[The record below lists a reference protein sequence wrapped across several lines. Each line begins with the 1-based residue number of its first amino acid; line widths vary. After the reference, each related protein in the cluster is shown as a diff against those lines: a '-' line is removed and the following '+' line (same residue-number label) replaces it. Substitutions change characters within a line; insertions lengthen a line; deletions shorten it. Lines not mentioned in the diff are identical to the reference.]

1 MKRWLVLLAALSLAV
16 PAGAIDDQGR
26 LEDPVLQARYE
37 KLTNELRCL
46 VCQNQSIAD
55 STAGLAGDLRVQV
68 RDMLT
73 SGATDREI
81 LDYMVARY
89 GDFVR
94 YRPGF
99 NPRTW
104 MLWIGPFIA
113 MALGL
118 GIAAAIIVRRGR
130 EPQETAE

>member
-1 MKRWLVLLAALSLAV
+1 MSRWLALLMLACAL
-16 PAGAIDDQGR
+16 PALAIDDQGR
-26 LEDPVLQARYE
+26 LEDPVLHARYE

-68 RDMLT
+68 RDMLQN
-73 SGATDREI
+73 GASDAEI
-81 LDYMVARY
+81 LDYMTARY

-99 NPRTW
+99 NSRTW

-113 MALGL
+113 MAVGL
-118 GIAAAIIVRRGR
+118 AIVGTIIVRRSNL
-130 EPQETAE
+130 PQETSE

>member
-1 MKRWLVLLAALSLAV
+1 MSRWLAWLILCCALPAA
-16 PAGAIDDQGR
+16 AIDDQGR
-26 LEDPVLQARYE
+26 LEDPALQTRYE

-55 STAGLAGDLRVQV
+55 STASLAGDLRVQV
-68 RDMLT
+68 RDMLE
-73 SGATDREI
+73 SGASDREI

-99 NPRTW
+99 NARTW

-118 GIAAAIIVRRGR
+118 GIAAVVIIRRSGEPR
-130 EPQETAE
+130 ETVE

>member
-1 MKRWLVLLAALSLAV
+1 MSRWLALLILFCALPAA
-16 PAGAIDDQGR
+16 AIDDQGR
-26 LEDPVLQARYE
+26 LEDPALQTRYE

-55 STAGLAGDLRVQV
+55 STASLAGDLRVQV
-68 RDMLT
+68 RDMLE
-73 SGATDREI
+73 SGASDREI

-99 NPRTW
+99 NARTW

-118 GIAAAIIVRRGR
+118 GIAAVVIIRRSGEPR
-130 EPQETAE
+130 ETVE

>member
-1 MKRWLVLLAALSLAV
+1 MSRWLALLLLACAL
-16 PAGAIDDQGR
+16 PAFAIDEQGK
-26 LEDPVLQARYE
+26 LEDPALQARYE
-37 KLTNELRCL
+37 KLSNELRCL

-55 STAGLAGDLRVQV
+55 STADLAGDLRIQV
-68 RDMLT
+68 RDMLE
-73 SGATDREI
+73 SGASDREI

-118 GIAAAIIVRRGR
+118 GIAGIIIMRRSQLP
-130 EPQETAE
+130 EESAE

>member
-1 MKRWLVLLAALSLAV
+1 MRRWLALLLMFCASSAA
-16 PAGAIDDQGR
+16 AIDDMGR
-26 LEDPVLQARYE
+26 LEDPALQTRYE
-37 KLTNELRCL
+37 RLTNELRCL

-55 STAGLAGDLRVQV
+55 STADLAADLRVQV
-68 RDMLT
+68 REMLL
-73 SGATDREI
+73 SGASDREI

-104 MLWIGPFIA
+104 MLWFGPFIA

-118 GIAAAIIVRRGR
+118 GIAAIVIVRRTR
-130 EPQETAE
+130 EPQEAVE